1 MRTNGNEA
9 SSGPLEKP
17 AARQRMVRAKT
28 GYPLA
33 SLALLITALACL
45 LSCVDVDQ
53 LRAQLAWVA
62 ENGISEAVP
71 FVAFAGIFGGIVGIV
86 YLFASGFSWRKCLVA
101 PLAGVLAG
109 ELGLM
114 ILVAPG
120 PMWRTIFAIGILLVS
135 AVIFRLGAE

>member
-1 MRTNGNEA
+1 MQTNGNDSP
-9 SSGPLEKP
+9 SSLLEKP
-17 AARQRMVRAKT
+17 AAPLRAVRAKT
-28 GYPLA
+28 AYPLA

-45 LSCVDVDQ
+45 LACVDVEQ
-53 LRAQLAWVA
+53 LRAHLAWVA
-62 ENGISEAVP
+62 ENGWIEAVP
-71 FVAFAGIFGGIVGIV
+71 FVTFAAIFGGVVGII

-101 PLAGVLAG
+101 PLAGILAG

-114 ILVAPG
+114 ILAAPG